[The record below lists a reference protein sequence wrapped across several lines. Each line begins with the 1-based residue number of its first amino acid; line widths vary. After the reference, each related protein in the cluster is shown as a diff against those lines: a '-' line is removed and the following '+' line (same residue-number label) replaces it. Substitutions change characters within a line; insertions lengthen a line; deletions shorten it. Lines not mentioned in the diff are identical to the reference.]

1 MADIIT
7 NKSML
12 SNVFGFED
20 EDTRTVNLLNP
31 VDSLTAEDVQ
41 AWADYAKEHNL
52 IIGDKAGAD
61 LSGIL
66 SSKRIDNTQT
76 KLDLT

>member
-7 NKSML
+7 NKSVL